1 MAREELAALGTAR
14 GVEEGD
20 GAGWSPKVPVDMPL
34 TGAGLA
40 VTVLQLLTPKF
51 PASLELSFTCLWETP
66 PGMLLRAGNPH
77 ICSARP
83 ESAGVLG
90 VTSGT
95 ALAPPRLCPTLRW
108 GRGPQGNWPPDV
120 REPGLLGQPGSPP
133 A

>member
-1 MAREELAALGTAR
+1 MALPRVVRKEMGLAGLQKCPWTCQ
-14 GVEEGD
+14 
-20 GAGWSPKVPVDMPL
+20 L

-66 PGMLLRAGNPH
+66 PGMLLRAGNPR

-83 ESAGVLG
+83 KSAGVLG

-95 ALAPPRLCPTLRW
+95 ALAPPGC
-108 GRGPQGNWPPDV
+108 
-120 REPGLLGQPGSPP
+120 